1 MRKNLILVGYAMVFL
16 LTSNAQNIDIG
27 QKIKDKGEQRLNDK
41 VDQSIDAGFNKIE
54 EGISNIFKG
63 KNKKDKKSDE
73 SQPQSQS
80 QSQSQNQQT
89 SNNTYSKNNGV
100 SAYDP
105 SETKTD
111 DKGNTDYS
119 AYKNFNFIAGEQII
133 FFEDFK
139 DGSKS
144 RWGAYDIDNEVDVVN
159 INGANWLE
167 VKSSQ
172 FFPLG
177 LKTLPKNF
185 TLEFDVHTPDR
196 NTGTLEIRFV
206 DQSQGEALGDPW
218 LDNTSHVG
226 FSPITQMPK
235 TGLGSYQK
243 MINNEETYPNSEFK
257 FYTWQPELGQ
267 YYARISLSCNNN
279 KVSVWVNKEQVM
291 DNVDLLA
298 DNLQYYLTFHLQN
311 YFVAENRMYLTN
323 FKLATGNVNAK
334 SELEEKKKFIT
345 QNIYF
350 DVNSDVIRPNSYAV
364 LKEIAES
371 IKSIQGDILIVGHTD
386 SDGSDAL
393 NLELSKKRAA
403 SVKRALVNEFGIDA
417 NRLSTDGKGESVPL
431 NKNLTPSD
439 KAKNR
444 RVEFI
449 VQ

>member
-1 MRKNLILVGYAMVFL
+1 MKKNLIFIGIVIMFSFSSL
-16 LTSNAQNIDIG
+16 AQNFDIG
-27 QKIKDKGEQRLNDK
+27 QKIKDKGEQHLNDK
-41 VDQSIDAGFNKIE
+41 IDQSIDSGFDKIE
-54 EGISNIFKG
+54 EGITNAINGK
-63 KNKKDKKSDE
+63 KNKNKNKNNDTDIP
-73 SQPQSQS
+73 SQQK
-80 QSQSQNQQT
+80 NT
-89 SNNTYSKNNGV
+89 NIYTASNSKNEI

-105 SETKTD
+105 AKTKTD

-119 AYKNFNFIAGEQII
+119 AYKNFNFIAGDQII

-139 DGSKS
+139 DGSKK
-144 RWGAYDIDNEVDVVN
+144 RWGAYDIDNEVDIVN

-167 VKSSQ
+167 VKSGQ

-185 TLEFDVHTPDR
+185 TLEFDVHTPDK
-196 NTGTLEIRFV
+196 NTGSLGVRFV
-206 DQSQGEALGDPW
+206 DQSQAEALGDPW
-218 LDNTSHVG
+218 LDNTSEVT
-226 FSPITQMPK
+226 FSPITHKPK
-235 TGLGSYQK
+235 TGLGNYQK
-243 MINNEETYPNSEFK
+243 KINNEELSPQNEFI

-267 YYARISLSCNNN
+267 FYARISLSCNKN

-291 DNVDLLA
+291 DNIDLLA
-298 DNLQYYLTFHLQN
+298 DNLQYYLSFHLQN

-334 SELEEKKKFIT
+334 SELDTKKKFIT

-371 IKSIQGDILIVGHTD
+371 IKSIQGNILIVGHTD
-386 SDGSDAL
+386 SDGSDAA
-393 NLELSKKRAA
+393 NLTLSKKRAE
-403 SVKRALVNEFGIDA
+403 SVKRALINEFGIDA
-417 NRLSTDGKGESVPL
+417 NRLSTDGKGESIPL